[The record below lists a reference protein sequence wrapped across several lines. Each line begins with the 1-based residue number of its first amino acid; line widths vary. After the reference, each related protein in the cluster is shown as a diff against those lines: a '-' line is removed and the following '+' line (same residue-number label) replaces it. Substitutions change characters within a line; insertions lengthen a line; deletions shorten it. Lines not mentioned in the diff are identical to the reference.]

1 MNNETILIIE
11 DDSDIAAIE
20 QDYLEFN
27 GFSSEVATTGP
38 EGLEKGL
45 TGNYSL
51 ILLDIMLPGM
61 DGFQICKKLRETTD
75 VPIVMVTARREDV
88 DQIRGLGLG
97 ADDYIEKPFSPSVL
111 IAKVKSQLA
120 RYKRLKG
127 DAAGNKG
134 VIEIDNLLLNSKTHQ
149 IFVNGEEKK
158 LKNKE
163 FQLLEFLM
171 SNPNVVFS
179 RDHLY
184 TKIWGLDAIGDTATV
199 AVHVNRLREII
210 EEDSAEPVHIQTVW
224 GAGYKFVTS
233 DSGNL

>member
-1 MNNETILIIE
+1 MTDEKILIIE
-11 DDSDIAAIE
+11 DDVDITSIE

-27 GFSSEVATTGP
+27 GYKADIATNGTD
-38 EGLEKGL
+38 GLNKALSGE
-45 TGNYSL
+45 YSL
-51 ILLDIMLPGM
+51 ILLDIMLPGI
-61 DGFQICKKLRETTD
+61 DGFQICKKLRETMD
-75 VPIVMVTARREDV
+75 VPILMVTARREDV

-127 DAAGNKG
+127 ECSDNGG
-134 VIEIDNLLLNSKTHQ
+134 EITWGGITLNSKTHQ
-149 IFVNGEEKK
+149 VFVSGEEKK

-171 SNPNVVFS
+171 HNHDTVFS
-179 RDHLY
+179 REHLY

-210 EEDSAEPVHIQTVW
+210 ETDSSNPQYILTVW
-224 GAGYKFVTS
+224 GAGYKFKTP
-233 DSGNL
+233 DEQK